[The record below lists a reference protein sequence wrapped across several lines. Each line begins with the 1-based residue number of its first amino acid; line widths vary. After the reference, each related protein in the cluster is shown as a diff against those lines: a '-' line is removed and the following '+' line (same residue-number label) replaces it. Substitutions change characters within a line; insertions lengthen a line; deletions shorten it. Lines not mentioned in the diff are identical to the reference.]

1 MLIIQF
7 IELSDSFPYL
17 HVTVQ
22 QSAEQCQSSQTG
34 RCTSCSL
41 PHKYHPET
49 SDEQTEQ
56 AV

>member
-1 MLIIQF
+1 MLLQF